1 MTVFIMVDFSKLDGA
16 LVCFRAAVCEKYT
29 VGTGVCA
36 DFFGK
41 ARLRFYIIVIRGV
54 DLIFHLLYQR
64 RNNGGVG
71 VT

>member
-54 DLIFHLLYQR
+54 D
-64 RNNGGVG
+64 
-71 VT
+71 